1 MSLADAIRAVSAR
14 IGARPEDF
22 ATAMSFETGGTFNP
36 AIRGGAGNRHVGLI
50 QFGIPEQQRYGVTQ
64 QTPAEQQVQAAGRFL
79 QDRGFKP
86 GMGLLDLY
94 STINAGSPGRYRASD
109 TANGGTAGSVADKVN
124 GQMEA
129 HKAKAAA
136 LLGGT
141 YTPSAPSAPGAQAPQ
156 APQAPQ
162 AGTSLADALPGAALP
177 TFGQNTV
184 IVPSGPDP
192 VEQAKA
198 DQAALAQK
206 ATAEQQRRQALLS
219 VSAFY

>member
-50 QFGIPEQQRYGVTQ
+50 QFGVPEQQKYGVTQ

-109 TANGGTAGSVADKVN
+109 TAAGGTAGSVADKVN
-124 GQMEA
+124 SQMEA

-141 YTPSAPSAPGAQAPQ
+141 YTPATPAAQT
-156 APQAPQ
+156 PQ
-162 AGTSLADALPGAALP
+162 AGSSLADALPGAALP

-184 IVPSGPDP
+184 VLPSGPDP

-198 DQAALAQK
+198 DQAALQQK